1 MDKKPNIKVAGKR
14 INKLK
19 VDWEEIN
26 DFLKLAVELS
36 PKNRFIPKGV
46 YKFKSHEESD
56 KWMMKVLIV
65 Q

>member
-26 DFLKLAVELS
+26 DFLKLAAELS
-36 PKNRFIPKGV
+36 PKNRFIPKG
-46 YKFKSHEESD
+46 FINSSL
-56 KWMMKVLIV
+56 MKKGING
-65 Q
+65 